1 MIDKLKIYDAC
12 LLNIEKRIQSIQEAL
27 DAAIAA
33 GNEET
38 KSSVGDKYE
47 TGRAMMQME
56 QNKHQAQLDK
66 AMVLKNELLQINL
79 NKKYGIVEKGALVAT
94 DAGYYFIATSIGKI
108 IIEENTVYAISLDA
122 PLAKAFIGKKEND
135 VAFFQDKKYTIKKL
149 L

>member
-1 MIDKLKIYDAC
+1 MIDKLKVYNAC
-12 LLNIEKRIQSIQEAL
+12 LRNIEKRIQAIQEAL

-56 QNKHQAQLDK
+56 QDKQRIQLDK

-79 NKKYGIVEKGALVAT
+79 NKKYEKVERGVLVVA
-94 DAGYYFIATSIGKI
+94 DAGLYFITTGIGKI
-108 IIEENTVYAISLDA
+108 IIDEYTVYAISMDA
-122 PLAKAFIGKKEND
+122 PLAKAFIGKKENEI
-135 VAFFQDKKYTIKKL
+135 VFFQDKKYAIKKL

>member
-1 MIDKLKIYDAC
+1 MIDKLKIYNAC
-12 LLNIEKRIQSIQEAL
+12 LLNIEKRIQTIREAL

-56 QNKHQAQLDK
+56 QNKHQTQLDK
-66 AMVLKNELLQINL
+66 AMVLKDELLQINL
-79 NKKYGIVEKGALVAT
+79 NKKYETVEKGALIAA
-94 DAGYYFIATSIGKI
+94 DAGHYFIATGIGKI
-108 IIEENTVYAISLDA
+108 IIDENTVYAISLEA

-135 VAFFQDKKYTIKKL
+135 AVFFQNKKYTIKKL